1 MGGGYVGHAGGELR
15 RQHAPAGS
23 TRQQEARANARLCTR
38 NAGTPT
44 NVRVLQH
51 ARKCFITHKH
61 KARKSSKRDG
71 ERRWGRGKRNK
82 RVCVW
87 GGDEEPLGAEACA
100 HESPPHARAPR
111 PSPSAPRAPS
121 PFLAPAGQRTNVNR
135 SVSALWHCLG
145 MLEWCSLPLP
155 WNGVAA
161 R

>member
-1 MGGGYVGHAGGELR
+1 MGGVYVGHAGGELR

-23 TRQQEARANARLCTR
+23 TRQQEARANARLCTM

-82 RVCVW
+82 RAC
-87 GGDEEPLGAEACA
+87 GGGMKNLLELKHVRTKALLTL
-100 HESPPHARAPR
+100 ARR
-111 PSPSAPRAPS
+111 V
-121 PFLAPAGQRTNVNR
+121 L
-135 SVSALWHCLG
+135 
-145 MLEWCSLPLP
+145 LPLHLALP
-155 WNGVAA
+155 VPFSLQLA
-161 R
+161 REQM